1 MDSNLSS
8 ATFYM
13 WPWANDLTSGYLI
26 PSSLQK
32 GNDDDDNFSQYSS
45 PPPPLYSMGIKLLLH
60 VYISFPT
67 LCSVAIW
74 ASRHSSQCYSA
85 GSPCQSHS
93 ILKRNKVK
101 GHKVISQGL
110 TYGRQ
115 VKHTLFLPFN
125 PITVCKHRG
134 LLHQWFSNVS
144 VGVRNT
150 CDAGYK

>member
-1 MDSNLSS
+1 MVLGKLNIHMPKNKFGWLSFFFFFRMQFLFIYLLIFIFS
-8 ATFYM
+8 HCTARASSYPYMYTFF
-13 WPWANDLTSGYLI
+13 
-26 PSSLQK
+26 SS
-32 GNDDDDNFSQYSS
+32 
-45 PPPPLYSMGIKLLLH
+45 
-60 VYISFPT
+60 T

-125 PITVCKHRG
+125 PITVCKHCG